1 MGVPAQVRKQIEE
14 ADQIA
19 KAMYPEEQQEP
30 EAEAEQQPGDEQ
42 AEAQTTSEQ
51 EQVAPEGGFGEAP
64 EVVEQVSDAE
74 QASEPEEKNEYE
86 HKYKTLQGMYNSEKR
101 RNDELNGR
109 VQSLENML
117 AQMQQLRQAAA
128 EEAGEQVR
136 EKPASL
142 LSDEEIE
149 DYGSDLIDVMKRAAR
164 EAVKDE
170 IEGLKAENAK
180 LKAMAGD
187 IGQKLEEDE
196 RSKVYKALDAKVEN
210 WEEINRSEAFLDWL
224 EEEDVYAGAPRKNL
238 LNRAFMAN
246 DATRVVKFFKG
257 FLNET
262 AAVSPPPAG
271 QPEPAPTKKK
281 VPLESLAAPG
291 VGASGSADN
300 TSNQGRMWKESEIGA
315 FYEAARKG
323 AFKGREADY
332 QRTERSIQAAMNEGR
347 ILVGQ

>member
-1 MGVPAQVRKQIEE
+1 MGVPHQVRKQIEE
-14 ADQIA
+14 AEQLA
-19 KAMYPEEQQEP
+19 KALYPEEQQESEV
-30 EAEAEQQPGDEQ
+30 EAEAEQPE
-42 AEAQTTSEQ
+42 AEAHEEHPQ
-51 EQVAPEGGFGEAP
+51 GGFDEAP
-64 EVVEQVSDAE
+64 EVEEIPVRDEQEVD
-74 QASEPEEKNEYE
+74 PEEEKYE

-101 RNDELNGR
+101 RSDELTGR
-109 VQSLENML
+109 IQSLENML

-128 EEAGEQVR
+128 EEAGEQVK

-170 IEGLKAENAK
+170 IEELRAENAK
-180 LKAMAGD
+180 LKSMAGEF
-187 IGQKLEEDE
+187 GQKLEEDE
-196 RSKVYKALDAKVEN
+196 RSKVYTALDRQVEG
-210 WEEINRSEAFLDWL
+210 WAEINKDPAFLEWL
-224 EEEDVYAGAPRKNL
+224 EQEDVYAGQPRKHL
-238 LNRAFMAN
+238 LSRAFMSN
-246 DATRVVKFFKG
+246 DAKRVVQFFKG

-262 AAVSPPPAG
+262 AAVSPATAADQPA
-271 QPEPAPTKKK
+271 EAPTRKK

-291 VGASGSADN
+291 IGASGSADN

-323 AFKGREADY
+323 QFKGREADY
-332 QRTERSIQAAMNEGR
+332 RRTEQSIQAAMSEGR